1 MVFIRTANATV
12 RWKEVVMFLCIDGQD
27 KSSIVPFVAQ
37 YQEENMR
44 VILPQL
50 SPFSL
55 VDSQRCRQH
64 RESYNSYFL
73 YYRIV
78 STRQRQQI

>member
-44 VILPQL
+44 HN
-50 SPFSL
+50 SL
-55 VDSQRCRQH
+55 LLV
-64 RESYNSYFL
+64 
-73 YYRIV
+73 
-78 STRQRQQI
+78 